1 MKTTFKQFIFLFF
14 VLFAI
19 VITGCGKDD
28 EKETPYQT
36 VTGRDLS
43 DYIDYYLSDVNS
55 VGMSIQ
61 NNNTVNYTGLKNNHL
76 YLRSVQ
82 FDDLYNYREWKTI
95 IEWEDTEITTPEQ
108 KIYIGYGEYE
118 TSRITQIYPY
128 VVNTNNGNFSAI
140 IRLEQ
145 DLTTRPRAMFIFK
158 DNQLVKKR
166 IINNLSLTGI
176 PWYQGGILTCEY
188 NNTCCYS
195 VKGDT
200 IYTTNS
206 AFPSLRNL
214 YSLSNPHSLSTP
226 LSYLSN
232 DIPTSYEESI
242 RINGL
247 TITKYNWR
255 ENKLIWEMRV
265 ISPFNEPSNSKYTS
279 TLLDKSTNIWKYKVN
294 ILYYDGT
301 KKEFV
306 FTVNLDDGK
315 ITIINNN

>member
-28 EKETPYQT
+28 EKETAYET
-36 VTGRDLS
+36 VDTGGNPF

-55 VGMSIQ
+55 VGMSFQ

-76 YLRSVQ
+76 YLRSVKI
-82 FDDLYNYREWKTI
+82 DTLYDYRKWETI
-95 IEWEDTEITTPEQ
+95 IEWEDTEVTTREQ
-108 KIYIGYGEYE
+108 KKYIGYGNYE
-118 TSRITQIYPY
+118 TFFINKIYPY

-140 IRLEQ
+140 IILEE
-145 DLTTRPRAMFIFK
+145 DLTTRSRAMFIFK
-158 DNQLVKKR
+158 DYQLVKKR
-166 IINNLSLTGI
+166 IINNLFLTGI
-176 PWYQGGILTCEY
+176 PWYQGGILTCED
-188 NNTCCYS
+188 NNICCYS

-206 AFPSLRNL
+206 AFPISSLPN
-214 YSLSNPHSLSTP
+214 P
-226 LSYLSN
+226 LSSLSN

-242 RINGL
+242 SINGL

>member
-14 VLFAI
+14 AI
-19 VITGCGKDD
+19 VITGCEKGD
-28 EKETPYQT
+28 EKETTYQT
-36 VTGRDLS
+36 VPVHTNLFDE
-43 DYIDYYLSDVNS
+43 YINYYLSDVNS
-55 VGMSIQ
+55 VGMSVQ
-61 NNNTVNYTGLKNNHL
+61 DNNNIVNYTGLKNNHL
-76 YLRSVQ
+76 YLRSVKI
-82 FDDLYNYREWKTI
+82 DTLYDYRKWETI
-95 IEWEDTEITTPEQ
+95 IEWEDTEVTTREQ
-108 KIYIGYGEYE
+108 KKYIGYGNYE
-118 TSRITQIYPY
+118 TFFINKIYPY

-140 IRLEQ
+140 ITLEQ

-158 DNQLVKKR
+158 DYQLVKKR
-166 IINNLSLTGI
+166 IINNLFLKGI
-176 PWYQGGILTCEY
+176 PWYQGGILTCED
-188 NNTCCYS
+188 NNICCYS

-206 AFPSLRNL
+206 AFPIS
-214 YSLSNPHSLSTP
+214 SLSNPLS
-226 LSYLSN
+226 SLSN

-242 RINGL
+242 SINGL

-255 ENKLIWEMRV
+255 ENKLIWKMRV

-279 TLLDKSTNIWKYKVN
+279 TLLDKSTNIWKYKVS

>member
-28 EKETPYQT
+28 EKETTYQT
-36 VTGRDLS
+36 VYTGGNPF

-76 YLRSVQ
+76 YLRSVKI
-82 FDDLYNYREWKTI
+82 DTLYDYRKWETI
-95 IEWEDTEITTPEQ
+95 IEWEDTEVTTREQ
-108 KIYIGYGEYE
+108 KKYIGYGNYE
-118 TSRITQIYPY
+118 TFFINKIYPY

-158 DNQLVKKR
+158 DYQLVKKR

-176 PWYQGGILTCEY
+176 PWYQGGILTCED
-188 NNTCCYS
+188 NNICCYS

-206 AFPSLRNL
+206 AFPISSLPN
-214 YSLSNPHSLSTP
+214 P
-226 LSYLSN
+226 LSSLSN

-242 RINGL
+242 SINGL

-255 ENKLIWEMRV
+255 ENKLIWKMRV